1 MKFLYKILLWNVVIV
16 AVPLSVG
23 GHFFVNFVFETSMER
38 EIKQSM
44 EENSI
49 IQFAFETAALNI
61 PSRYNMLQDVTIQ
74 EIGMNLK
81 NSGIHGGRL
90 LRLADESKEILY
102 ATEGFV
108 VESDFIQKIEE
119 DSRVYQV
126 ISVEGRY
133 YVQTGTKMDVLNRE

>member
-1 MKFLYKILLWNVVIV
+1 MKFLYKILLWNVVII
-16 AVPLSVG
+16 AVSLSVG
-23 GHFFVNFVFETSMER
+23 GYFFVNFVFETSMER

-81 NSGIHGGRL
+81 NSGL
-90 LRLADESKEILY
+90 
-102 ATEGFV
+102 
-108 VESDFIQKIEE
+108 
-119 DSRVYQV
+119 
-126 ISVEGRY
+126 
-133 YVQTGTKMDVLNRE
+133 